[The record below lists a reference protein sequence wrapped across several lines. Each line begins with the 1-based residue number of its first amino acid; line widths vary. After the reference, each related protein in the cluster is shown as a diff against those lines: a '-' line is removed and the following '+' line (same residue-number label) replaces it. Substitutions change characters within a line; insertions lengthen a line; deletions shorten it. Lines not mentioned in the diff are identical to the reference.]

1 LKKRFFYIA
10 LLVSLAWS
18 WNHGCLRAQTVV
30 ADSLARLL
38 ATAPPDTH
46 RVSMLVD
53 YAFEINELQTE
64 VANSKL
70 QEALALAKQLEDP
83 RVEAA
88 AINGLG
94 LIEEIRGDYAKAITL
109 YQQALA
115 LRQSIGDELRA
126 AGTLINL
133 GNAYESLG
141 DLASAISCHRQSLA
155 LYERLHNTTRMAR
168 AYSNIAGVL
177 ESTGEYPGAFT
188 ELDKARIL
196 LEKENDPFTIAKIY
210 TKLGHNR
217 FEMDQYPEAKE
228 WYRKSLHLRQKL
240 NNRADLAEGL
250 TDMGNALDELENTD
264 SSWLAVQLYNQ
275 ALVIYNAIND
285 QPSIGRI
292 YNNLGDAYK
301 HLNQLDKALYY
312 LRKAEKIQTELDD
325 QPGLMQT
332 YNTINDVFAR
342 QDRNQESLDYIRRY
356 AAIAD
361 SIGSDKYRLGA
372 LKDFARAYENLGDFE
387 KAYKYQVRYND
398 LRYQLLN
405 ENRAKTV
412 ETQQAKRKADENE
425 IALAQEKAALALKDS
440 EYARARTFNIA
451 LFGGLLALLLLALLL
466 FNRNRIRARANREL
480 ASKNKAIEHERKRA
494 DELLKNILPAETAEE
509 LKRNNSVKPVR
520 YDSVTVL
527 FSDFKDFT
535 RIAERISPEALVAE
549 LDGFF
554 RLFDSI
560 IEKNGLEKIKT
571 IGDAYMCAG
580 GLPVRNETHALDT
593 VTAAIEMQRAL
604 QAISTQK
611 KASGQPVF
619 EMRIG
624 IHTGPVVAGV
634 VGIHKFAYD
643 IWGDTVNTA
652 ARMEQ
657 SGEAGKIN
665 LSETTYQLV
674 KHRFPCTPRG
684 KLTAKNKGEIEM
696 YFVEAVGD

>member
-1 LKKRFFYIA
+1 
-10 LLVSLAWS
+10 
-18 WNHGCLRAQTVV
+18 
-30 ADSLARLL
+30 
-38 ATAPPDTH
+38 
-46 RVSMLVD
+46 MLVD

-70 QEALALAKQLEDP
+70 QEALALAKQLGDS

-115 LRQSIGDELRA
+115 LRQAIGDDLRA

-141 DLASAISCHRQSLA
+141 DLASAISSHRQSLA

-177 ESTGEYPGAFT
+177 ESTGEYPDAFT

-275 ALVIYNAIND
+275 ALRIYESIDD

-312 LRKAEKIQTELDD
+312 LRKAEKTQTELDD

-387 KAYKYQVRYND
+387 KAYTYQVRYND

-405 ENRAKTV
+405 ENRSKTV
-412 ETQQAKRKADENE
+412 ETQQAKRIADENE

-480 ASKNKAIEHERKRA
+480 ATKNKAIEHERKRA

-580 GLPVRNETHALDT
+580 GLPARNETHALDT

-604 QAISTQK
+604 QAINTQK
-611 KASGQPVF
+611 KASGLPIF

-624 IHTGPVVAGV
+624 IHTGAVVAGV
-634 VGIHKFAYD
+634 VGSHKFAYD

-674 KHRFPCTPRG
+674 KHRFQCTPRG